1 MGSTLLTRHFFPYTY
16 VYRYVALFVSTV
28 NLQHHKFKILVLA
41 LGELGQSCSTV
52 LRSINVMIKIK
63 EYVYE

>member
-1 MGSTLLTRHFFPYTY
+1 
-16 VYRYVALFVSTV
+16 VYRYAALFVSTV
-28 NLQHHKFKILVLA
+28 KLQHHKFKILALA
-41 LGELGQSCSTV
+41 LAELGLPCSTV